1 MMMAVSSISMKPS
14 AQNVVPLICA
24 ILPHT
29 SEVISLYFMILI
41 DVDYFSSSLD
51 MQVVWKGNLNSS
63 KYRL

>member
-1 MMMAVSSISMKPS
+1 MAVSNMMIKLS

-24 ILPHT
+24 ILPQP
-29 SEVISLYFMILI
+29 SEVISLFLQVTFI
-41 DVDYFSSSLD
+41 DVDYSSSSLD